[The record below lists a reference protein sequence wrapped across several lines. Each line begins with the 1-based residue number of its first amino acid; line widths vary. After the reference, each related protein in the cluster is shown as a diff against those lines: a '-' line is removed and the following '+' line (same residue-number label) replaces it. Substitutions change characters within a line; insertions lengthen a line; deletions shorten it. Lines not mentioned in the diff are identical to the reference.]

1 MTFSNVLEH
10 YLMCSFFSAGKGKK
24 SAVVVDEA
32 NIVMLMD
39 MSFTRE
45 QAKKALKMTDN
56 NMERAVDWIFNHPTD
71 QGGDDEDES
80 TEAAGASGQEA
91 DKANL
96 TNGSPKYKLVAF
108 ISHMGT
114 SHMVG
119 HYVCHILKEGKWV
132 IYNDAK
138 VAMSQNPPKGLGYLY
153 LYQRVA
159 S

>member
-1 MTFSNVLEH
+1 MVP
-10 YLMCSFFSAGKGKK
+10 
-24 SAVVVDEA
+24 DEG
-32 NIVMLMD
+32 NIGMLMD

-45 QAKKALKMTDN
+45 QAIKALKMTDN
-56 NMERAVDWIFNHPTD
+56 NMERAVDWIFNHPGD
-71 QGGDDEDES
+71 MGVDDANDAVDDEANEAS
-80 TEAAGASGQEA
+80 TSNAAAA
-91 DKANL
+91 NDKVNL

-138 VAMSQNPPKGLGYLY
+138 AALSQNPPKGLGYLY
-153 LYQRVA
+153 LYQRM
-159 S
+159 SP